1 MANETVSADPIDP
14 QELAED
20 LARAA
25 TVRELQRI
33 RGLLTVAVL
42 IGLTVACFFARDV
55 LLPVILG
62 IMVSLT
68 LSPVVRWAQR
78 RGIAPPFTAIA
89 LILSLAGILGA
100 AGYAMSE
107 PVSNWVASAPEM
119 GREVE
124 QKLRGIFESVEKVK
138 EASDQVEEMA
148 GTDQEVGVQKVQLD
162 QPGLLNSAASYAA
175 AIGTT
180 LSVALVLALFMLASG
195 DLFYVKIVEA
205 YPRLS
210 EKKRALRIVYGVE
223 RAISR
228 YLLTI
233 TAINAGLGI
242 VVFAALWA
250 LGLPNAFIWGFVA
263 FVFNFLPFIGAIAG
277 VVLVGFYA
285 LVMVDPLGQ
294 ALLMPAVY
302 LLATSLEGQLIT
314 PTILGKRLNM
324 NTVSVF
330 LTVVFWGW
338 LWGIAGALMAV
349 PFLVIVKVICDNI
362 PSLRT
367 VGSFLGGADTA
378 VAQPAEPKTA

>member
-1 MANETVSADPIDP
+1 MSNETVSADPIDP
-14 QELAED
+14 DALAEE

-33 RGLLTVAVL
+33 RGLLTIAVL

-55 LLPVILG
+55 LLPIILG

-78 RGIAPPFTAIA
+78 RGVTPPLTAVA
-89 LILSLAGILGA
+89 LILMLGGILGA
-100 AGYAMSE
+100 SGYAMSE
-107 PVSNWVASAPEM
+107 PVTNWVQNAPEM
-119 GREVE
+119 GREV
-124 QKLRGIFESVEKVK
+124 QRKLAGIFESVEKVQ

-148 GTDQEVGVQKVQLD
+148 TDAEAGVQKVVLD

-175 AIGTT
+175 SIGTT
-180 LSVALVLALFMLASG
+180 LAVALVLALFLLASG
-195 DLFYVKIVEA
+195 DLFYTKIVES

-233 TAINAGLGI
+233 TAINAGLGLT
-242 VVFAALWA
+242 VFAALWA

-263 FVFNFLPFIGAIAG
+263 FVFNFLPFIGAMAG
-277 VVLVGFYA
+277 TVLVGFYA
-285 LVMVDPLGQ
+285 LVTLDTVGY
-294 ALLMPAVY
+294 ALLMPTVY
-302 LLATSLEGQLIT
+302 LTATSIEGQFVT

-349 PFLVIVKVICDNI
+349 PFLVMVKVICDNV

-367 VGSFLGGADTA
+367 FGSFLGGADTA
-378 VAQPAEPKTA
+378 VAAPAERSTA

>member
-1 MANETVSADPIDP
+1 MSNETVSADPIDP
-14 QELAED
+14 DTLEVD

-33 RGLLTVAVL
+33 RGLLTIAVL

-62 IMVSLT
+62 LMVALT
-68 LSPVVRWAQR
+68 LSPVVRWASR
-78 RGIAPPFTAIA
+78 RGVAPPLTAVA
-89 LILSLAGILGA
+89 LVLSLAGVIGA

-107 PVSNWVASAPEM
+107 PVSNWVETAPQM
-119 GREVE
+119 GQEV
-124 QKLRGIFESVEKVK
+124 QRKLAGIFESVEKVQ

-148 GTDQEVGVQKVQLD
+148 TDEDAGVQKVVLD

-175 AIGTT
+175 SIGAT
-180 LSVALVLALFMLASG
+180 LSVALVLALFILASG

-205 YPRLS
+205 YPLLS

-233 TAINAGLGI
+233 TAINAALGV
-242 VVFAALWA
+242 VVFGALWA

-263 FVFNFLPFIGAIAG
+263 FVFNFLPFIGALAG
-277 VVLVGFYA
+277 TVLVGFYA
-285 LVMVDPLGQ
+285 LVTLDTVGH
-294 ALLMPAVY
+294 ALLMPAAY
-302 LLATSLEGQLIT
+302 MAATSLEGQFFT
-314 PTILGKRLNM
+314 PSILGRRLNM

-338 LWGIAGALMAV
+338 LWGIPGALMAV
-349 PFLVIVKVICDNI
+349 PFLVIVKVICDNVK
-362 PSLRT
+362 SLRT
-367 VGSFLGGADTA
+367 LGSFLGGADTA
-378 VAQPAEPKTA
+378 VAEPESARA